1 MRFVGRTLLAIMMAA
16 IVASSAVAAAMSATP
31 APTAVKQAHPARTC
45 LKRSKLGRCER
56 WSQTVRHKAPTS
68 TATTDGRHEH

>member
-1 MRFVGRTLLAIMMAA
+1 MCFVGRTLLAAA
-16 IVASSAVAAAMSATP
+16 MVIAASNAVAATVPATP
-31 APTAVKQAHPARTC
+31 VPTAVKQAHPARTC

>member
-1 MRFVGRTLLAIMMAA
+1 MRFVGRTLLAAA
-16 IVASSAVAAAMSATP
+16 MVVAASSAVAVAVPATP
-31 APTAVKQAHPARTC
+31 APIAVKQTHPARTC

-68 TATTDGRHEH
+68 TATTDGQHEH

>member
-1 MRFVGRTLLAIMMAA
+1 MSFVGRTLLAVVMAA
-16 IVASSAVAAAMSATP
+16 IAASGSAAAAVPATP

-56 WSQTVRHKAPTS
+56 WSQAVRHKAPAS
-68 TATTDGRHEH
+68 TATTDGRHEN

>member
-1 MRFVGRTLLAIMMAA
+1 MCFVGRTLLAVMMAA
-16 IVASSAVAAAMSATP
+16 IAASSAVAAAVPATP
-31 APTAVKQAHPARTC
+31 ASTAAKQTHATRTC

-56 WSQTVRHKAPTS
+56 WSQTVRHKAPAS